1 MLGDRLLSG
10 GVGGG
15 LEVDAE
21 GIATPPSTASG
32 AYRQTSIGV

>member
-1 MLGDRLLSG
+1 MSALG

-21 GIATPPSTASG
+21 GIATPAAQDESTTRRLLMS
-32 AYRQTSIGV
+32 SEPH

>member
-1 MLGDRLLSG
+1 MRRS

-21 GIATPPSTASG
+21 GIAAPAAAPKD
-32 AYRQTSIGV
+32 YR

>member
-1 MLGDRLLSG
+1 LRAGRVRLPGRLG

-21 GIATPPSTASG
+21 GIAAPA
-32 AYRQTSIGV
+32 AHW